1 MLNFRRRAAVLLL
14 ALACA
19 APARALLWWRDAVSA
34 EWTNNPSQ
42 AWEAGAV
49 WADTLGQE
57 EPGLIFRALNDGAN
71 LYLSATADNRE
82 VRALLS
88 GSFRQDITIW
98 FFTPDRKK
106 RSWGIRV
113 PFSRLESSTAELA
126 DALRNEGSENK
137 PMPEPELLPGE
148 GGIPPDPREIG
159 FRADFTGREPV
170 YIIRV
175 PVARVREANGKT
187 VPIDFLSSKP
197 AVEYLKRAE
206 AMKAAAVEENRK
218 ALAEKRAEP
227 VKFNTDVIGAVA
239 QSALGPQAIPGQ
251 NPALRGNQREVR
263 KFDSST
269 PRAWTPTIPS
279 PWRFRWS
286 WLARKP

>member
-1 MLNFRRRAAVLLL
+1 MIL

-19 APARALLWWRDAVSA
+19 SEGRALLWWRDAVSA
-34 EWTNNPSQ
+34 NWTANASQ
-42 AWEAGAV
+42 AWEGGAV
-49 WADTLGQE
+49 WEDTLAQE
-57 EPGLIFRALNDGAN
+57 EPGLIFRALNDGTN

-82 VRALLS
+82 GRALLS
-88 GSFRQDITIW
+88 GAFRQDVTIW

-113 PFSRLESSTAELA
+113 PFSRLEASTAELA
-126 DALRNEGSENK
+126 DALRNEESENK

-148 GGIPPDPREIG
+148 GGIPPDAREIG

-175 PVARVREANGKT
+175 PVARVREDNGKT

-206 AMKAAAVEENRK
+206 AMKTAAIEESRK
-218 ALAEKRAEP
+218 AQAERRAEP

-263 KFDSST
+263 RVDDRT
-269 PRAWTPTIPS
+269 PRAWTPTIPE
-279 PWRFRWS
+279 PLEIPLIVK
-286 WLARKP
+286 LARKP